1 MIKHSTRQNYDN
13 SIMMWLCFRFSSTS
27 LVFAGVL
34 LVLVSLSAGG
44 SPSALAQVNQPPV
57 NLGNTNFVDGRAL
70 PGIMFQQTLIG
81 ATGSSFRDNEGDR
94 QPVPDD
100 ITTLGVGTQI
110 AWLSEHRLLGA
121 NWGAEFILPVV
132 HVDLGITPELS
143 NSRTGFGDLF
153 LSPLVLQWSG
163 QELFGRPFWQRFNLN
178 VTVPTGAYDPARA
191 ANPGINTYRVNP
203 HYAATWLFS
212 DQWEVSARFHYLWNG
227 RNTDPA
233 LSLNADS
240 TRAGRAVHTNFA
252 VSREMAPGL
261 RAGLAA
267 YHLRQISDDQ
277 IDGQRVPGSREQV
290 VGVGPGIR
298 FQRGPQVL
306 FVHGYYE
313 TLVRNRPARQT
324 LIVRYARFF

>member
-1 MIKHSTRQNYDN
+1 MIERCLTLDCDN
-13 SIMMWLCFRFSSTS
+13 SLMKWLCFRFLSNSIGS
-27 LVFAGVL
+27 AGALATVL
-34 LVLVSLSAGG
+34 LLGAVG

-81 ATGSSFRDNEGDR
+81 ANGSSFRNNDGDR
-94 QPVPDD
+94 QPVPDNVS
-100 ITTLGVGTQI
+100 TLGLATQI
-110 AWLSEHRLLGA
+110 AWLSEHQLLGA
-121 NWGAEFILPVV
+121 NWGAEFILPLV

-178 VTVPTGAYDPARA
+178 VTVPTGAYDPAGA
-191 ANPGINTYRVNP
+191 ANPGNNTYRVNP

-212 DQWEVSARFHYLWNG
+212 DQWELSARFHYLWNG

-233 LSLNADS
+233 LSLDADS
-240 TRAGRAVHTNFA
+240 TRAGRAVHTNLA
-252 VSREMAPGL
+252 VSREMRPGL

-277 IDGQRVPGSREQV
+277 IHGNTVPGSREQV
-290 VGVGPGIR
+290 VGIGPGIR
-298 FQRGPQVL
+298 FQRVPQVL

-313 TLVRNRPARQT
+313 TLVRNRPARQQVV
-324 LIVRYARFF
+324 VRYARFF